1 VNKAPSSSNSEKN
14 PPLPK
19 SKVKA
24 VLLSALVFP
33 GLGQL
38 FQKRYLMAAIVIS
51 LSSLC
56 LYILFT
62 EMLVETN
69 AAAARIMQ
77 SGSMDFMR
85 IHAEAQQIVL
95 KLNTPLF
102 LGAGYSLIALWLLSI
117 VDIFK
122 PLLKK

>member
-1 VNKAPSSSNSEKN
+1 MKKVPSSSDSEKK

-38 FQKRYLMAAIVIS
+38 FQKRYLIAAIVIS

-56 LYILFT
+56 MYILFT

-85 IHAEAQQIVL
+85 IHAEARQIVL
-95 KLNTPLF
+95 NLETPLF

-117 VDIFK
+117 FDIFK